1 MENEKYFTRQE
12 VESPLFVRENIDR
25 EMLHMYNDPLQM
37 TRGMWV
43 LCLQGETDADINLN
57 SYRVRRGDM
66 VTILPG
72 DIVGFYN
79 YSDDISLSILGCAG
93 YFFEGVNVS
102 HSIMDYRQRIIDM
115 PVLALGEEQAGLF
128 GELFHVLKKTF
139 PAQKE
144 IEHEI
149 PPCLLVA
156 MLSRL
161 NTFYMEQKQACSQLS
176 GSENLYKRFARMVM
190 EHFTTQRS
198 PSFYAAQLG
207 VTHQHLNRTTNKI
220 KGKSATDAIAEVVIL
235 DAMSRLK
242 SSSLSIRQISESL
255 GFSEPV
261 VFSNYFK
268 RYMGMTPVQYRKF
281 LQNNSLIFGTIR

>member
-1 MENEKYFTRQE
+1 MPVENHFTKQE
-12 VESPLFVRENIDR
+12 VESQFFVRENIDR
-25 EMLHMYNDPLQM
+25 EMLHIYDEPHQVILV
-37 TRGMWV
+37 MWV
-43 LCLQGETDADINLN
+43 LCLHGETDADINLN

-72 DIVGFYN
+72 DIVRFYN
-79 YSDDISLSILGCAG
+79 YSDDISLSILGCSG
-93 YFFEGVNVS
+93 HYFEGVNVS
-102 HSIMDYRQRIIDM
+102 HSIMDYRQRIMDM

-128 GELFHVLKKTF
+128 GEFFHVLRKAF
-139 PAQKE
+139 PPQRE

-149 PPCLLVA
+149 PPCLLVV

-161 NTFYMEQKQACSQLS
+161 NTFYMEQKQTCPRLS
-176 GSENLYKRFARMVM
+176 GSEILYKRFTRMVM

-220 KGKSATDAIAEVVIL
+220 KGKSATDAIAEVVVL
-235 DAMSRLK
+235 DAMGRLK
-242 SSSLSIRQISESL
+242 SSTLSIRQISESL

-268 RYMGMTPVQYRKF
+268 RYMGITPAQYRK
-281 LQNNSLIFGTIR
+281 LKA

>member
-1 MENEKYFTRQE
+1 MQAEKYFTKQE
-12 VESPLFVRENIDR
+12 VESQLFVRENIDK
-25 EMLHMYNDPLQM
+25 EMLLMYDDPRQVTL
-37 TRGMWV
+37 GMWV

-57 SYRVRRGDM
+57 SYRVRRGDI

-93 YFFEGVNVS
+93 HFFEGVNVS
-102 HSIMDYRQRIIDM
+102 HSIMDYKQRIMDM
-115 PVLALGEEQAGLF
+115 PVLTLGEEHANLF
-128 GELFHVLKKTF
+128 GEFFHVIGKAFL
-139 PAQKE
+139 PPKE

-161 NTFYMEQKQACSQLS
+161 NTFYMEQKQTCCQLN
-176 GSENLYKRFARMVM
+176 GSEKLYKRFAQMVM

-198 PSFYAAQLG
+198 PSFYATQLG
-207 VTHQHLNRTTNKI
+207 VTHQHLNRTVNKL

-235 DAMSRLK
+235 DALSRLK
-242 SSSLSIRQISESL
+242 SSSLNIRQISESL

-261 VFSNYFK
+261 IFSNYFK
-268 RYMGMTPVQYRKF
+268 RYMGMTPAQYRK
-281 LQNNSLIFGTIR
+281 LKT